1 MNYNIRMRLKVKEDN
16 MVVEYLEKI
25 RDKFQ
30 TEMIELNISL
40 SKCQSTKRENSEIIK
55 LLEVNDDPYFEAFSP
70 RPVSSFNKTKIT
82 ELREEQKILEV
93 EILSLETQI
102 REKQNEI
109 DEVNNVI
116 KAAKECIF

>member
-1 MNYNIRMRLKVKEDN
+1 

-55 LLEVNDDPYFEAFSP
+55 LLEVNDDPYFKAFSP

-93 EILSLETQI
+93 KILSLETQI
-102 REKQNEI
+102 REKQIEI